1 MEYNSRPGTLPMA
14 VQVTMYLNEAD
25 RWHHRPLHIELLN
38 YLRKENV
45 AGAGVYH
52 AVAGFTGRQAVH
64 ASHLVDAG
72 GQLPV
77 VLTFIDTDEHIQ
89 RVLPTLRE
97 MAPHRLIVRESV
109 QIEQG
114 LD

>member
-52 AVAGFTGRQAVH
+52 AVAGLHGTPGCARFTPGRCRWTVADCAHVY
-64 ASHLVDAG
+64 
-72 GQLPV
+72 
-77 VLTFIDTDEHIQ
+77 
-89 RVLPTLRE
+89 RYR
-97 MAPHRLIVRESV
+97 
-109 QIEQG
+109 
-114 LD
+114 